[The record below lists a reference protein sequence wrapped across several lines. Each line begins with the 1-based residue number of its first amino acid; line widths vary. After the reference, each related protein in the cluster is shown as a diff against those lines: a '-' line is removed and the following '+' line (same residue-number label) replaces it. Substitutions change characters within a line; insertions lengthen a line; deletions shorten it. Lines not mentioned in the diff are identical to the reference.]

1 MKKKIKSALISVSD
15 KDKLSS
21 ILKVLKKFNIRI
33 ISSGGTY
40 KKIKKLG
47 YKCIEVSEYTGVPE
61 ILNGRV
67 KTLNPKIYA
76 GILSNRNKSHN
87 IQMRKLNFEEID
99 LLIVNFY
106 PFNKILETTKNPKKI
121 IENID
126 IGGPS
131 MARAGAK
138 NFENVTVISSV
149 RNYEMLR
156 NELLKNNGC
165 TTLYFR
171 KEMADETFLNTCFY
185 DSSISKYF
193 NKISNNNF
201 PDNKIISGEKYED
214 LRYGENPH
222 QRAAIYLTDKDKQI
236 IKLSGK
242 KLSYNNYNDLYS
254 ALTISK
260 SMPKN
265 RGTVIIKHSTPC
277 GISIHENKIKSYKM
291 ALNCD
296 PVSAYGGIVCCN
308 FKVNKFLALEIS
320 KMFIEILAANGFD
333 KEALKILKKRKNLRI
348 INASKVNIDKSISL
362 RSNFNTLLTQTSD
375 NEFFDNRNFKVVS
388 KAKPSKKIFDNL
400 LFAFNACRFVKSNAI
415 VITKDFSTIGIGS
428 GQPSRVDSCEIA
440 VNKMRRFSKDYKN
453 SQIYAASDAF
463 FPFVD
468 GIEKLAQAGVS
479 AIIQPSGS
487 IRDKEIIKF
496 ANRLGMIL
504 VFSKTRH
511 FRH

>member
-149 RNYEMLR
+149 RSYEMLR

-193 NKISNNNF
+193 NKIF
-201 PDNKIISGEKYED
+201 
-214 LRYGENPH
+214 
-222 QRAAIYLTDKDKQI
+222 
-236 IKLSGK
+236 
-242 KLSYNNYNDLYS
+242 
-254 ALTISK
+254 
-260 SMPKN
+260 
-265 RGTVIIKHSTPC
+265 
-277 GISIHENKIKSYKM
+277 
-291 ALNCD
+291 
-296 PVSAYGGIVCCN
+296 
-308 FKVNKFLALEIS
+308 
-320 KMFIEILAANGFD
+320 
-333 KEALKILKKRKNLRI
+333 
-348 INASKVNIDKSISL
+348 
-362 RSNFNTLLTQTSD
+362 
-375 NEFFDNRNFKVVS
+375 
-388 KAKPSKKIFDNL
+388 
-400 LFAFNACRFVKSNAI
+400 
-415 VITKDFSTIGIGS
+415 
-428 GQPSRVDSCEIA
+428 
-440 VNKMRRFSKDYKN
+440 
-453 SQIYAASDAF
+453 
-463 FPFVD
+463 
-468 GIEKLAQAGVS
+468 
-479 AIIQPSGS
+479 
-487 IRDKEIIKF
+487 
-496 ANRLGMIL
+496 
-504 VFSKTRH
+504 
-511 FRH
+511 